1 MKHAIEI
8 NGLANLHLMV
18 EQLNVESNG
27 DYEYAIEEIR
37 EQLILLERYM
47 LAQQAAKDNNTTPP
61 FWHEVR
67 ENPIL
72 YPTNRERSGK

>member
-8 NGLANLHLMV
+8 NGVANLTLLID
-18 EQLNVESNG
+18 QLL
-27 DYEYAIEEIR
+27 EEHVPMKTQLEDDIK